1 MLESYT
7 ARKAFTFKLILLIL
21 PFIWCFKLPAQEI
34 KSSDSTNTSENPIPV
49 LRDVDE
55 DEGSGSLI
63 SEDILDFKESSIV
76 QSNQFGSYGLRING
90 LKGTVKTDKYGFVTS
105 YSYRNWDGYRGHS
118 SDYENNLKVAL
129 GTTPSSNTSLRILG
143 NFINGITKLPGSLT
157 RSEFEQ
163 DPLMAGQRSIDRDE
177 KNLSTMG
184 RLDIH
189 YDVKFGSLMNN
200 EIEILTFGSLASYQR
215 ATKEF
220 RIISRYGL
228 GFSGKYLNTTMF
240 GERENKLIAGFDLST
255 QPERTEFYDNLS
267 GQRGDQLEQLTSE
280 KASSSVLYLSDN
292 FEIFPEKLFILLN
305 GRYDNDV
312 YKVSEQT
319 VPSRS
324 DRRTFHALTPKLGL
338 NYKATRWLAFYASFD
353 IDFESPAGRQLESP
367 DPFYLYNPTLM
378 SQTSQNIEA
387 GFKISFSKKDSSV
400 FLRNFLFKTSFFKK
414 FIDNEIVSYEVFGDE
429 YYRNANKSD
438 RFGIELESRLEIIK
452 DLTFYISYIY
462 SHFVYKSYNAIS
474 IETDPTNN
482 IVQIN
487 RDFSGNIEP
496 SVPENM
502 LNLSIGYTHPFGKKI
517 NTFVKL
523 SYKMMSGMWVDDL
536 NSAKTNSYNL
546 LNASLGANMKFGHFK
561 LSVAGG
567 VNNIFNSVYVGYIT
581 TNSAD
586 KRYYNA
592 GEPLNYAGT
601 LDIAYIF

>member
-1 MLESYT
+1 
-7 ARKAFTFKLILLIL
+7 
-21 PFIWCFKLPAQEI
+21 LPAQEI
-34 KSSDSTNTSENPIPV
+34 KSSDSSDVISNPVPII
-49 LRDVDE
+49 RDVDE
-55 DEGSGSLI
+55 EEGTGSLMD
-63 SEDILDFKESSIV
+63 EDILDFKESSIM

-90 LKGTVKTDKYGFVTS
+90 LKGAVKTDKYGFVTS

-118 SDYENNLKVAL
+118 SDYENNLNVAL
-129 GTTPSSNTSLRILG
+129 GTTPSSNTSLKILG
-143 NFINGITKLPGSLT
+143 SFINGITRLPGSLT

-189 YDVKFGSLMNN
+189 YGVKFGRLMNN

-215 ATKEF
+215 ATKEY

-228 GFSGKYLNTTMF
+228 GLSGKYINTTMF
-240 GERENKLIAGFDLST
+240 GERENKLTAGFDLST
-255 QPERTEFYDNLS
+255 QPERTEYYDNLS

-280 KASSSVLYLSDN
+280 KASSNVLYLSDN
-292 FEIFPEKLFILLN
+292 FEIFPEKLFILLY

-324 DRRTFHALTPKLGL
+324 DRRTFNALTPKLDL
-338 NYKATRWLAFYASFD
+338 DYKATRWLGFNASFD
-353 IDFESPAGRQLESP
+353 LEFESPAGRQLESP
-367 DPFYLYNPTLM
+367 DPFYLYNPSLK
-378 SQTSQNIEA
+378 SQTSRNFEA
-387 GFKISFSKKDSSV
+387 GFRISLLKKDSSF
-400 FLRNFLFKTSFFKK
+400 FLRNFLLKTVFFKK

-429 YYRNANKSD
+429 YYRNADRSD
-438 RFGIELESRLEIIK
+438 RFGVELESRLEIMK

-474 IETDPTNN
+474 IETDSTNN

-496 SVPENM
+496 SVPEN
-502 LNLSIGYTHPFGKKI
+502 NLILSLGYMHPFGEKI

-523 SYKMMSGMWVDDL
+523 SYNMMGGMWVDDH
-536 NSAKTNSYNL
+536 NSSKTTSFNL

-567 VNNIFNSVYVGYIT
+567 VNNIFNNVVVGYIT
-581 TNSAD
+581 ANSAD
-586 KRYYNA
+586 KRFYNA